1 MVLTF
6 QVASLSAGGFLNFL
20 RILPGAEFTVCF
32 SVFVLSSKHP
42 LKQAD
47 RDGSAPYWPGA
58 AQLEA
63 GDSCPVGPE
72 SPSHRRK

>member
-6 QVASLSAGGFLNFL
+6 QVASLSAGGFFIFL
-20 RILPGAEFTVCF
+20 VLPGAGFTGCF

-42 LKQAD
+42 LEQAD
-47 RDGSAPYWPGA
+47 RDGSTPYWPGA

-63 GDSCPVGPE
+63 GGS
-72 SPSHRRK
+72 

>member
-6 QVASLSAGGFLNFL
+6 QVASLSAGGFDFL
-20 RILPGAEFTVCF
+20 FLSLPGAGFTVYS
-32 SVFVLSSKHP
+32 SVFSLSSKHP

-47 RDGSAPYWPGA
+47 CDGSAPYWPGA

-63 GDSCPVGPE
+63 GGS
-72 SPSHRRK
+72 